1 MIKKEGLKMQNEIYL
16 DNAATTPVHS
26 TVIKAMVDC
35 MVNDYGNSSSLHRL
49 GLRAEKRVKEARE
62 QLASVM
68 KVKSDEIFF
77 TSGGTESNNLAI
89 LGTVM
94 DRRRDGKH
102 CITTKIEHPSVLNV
116 FKYLEKEGWDIT
128 YLPVNEYGMLDLE
141 DVVQALRSDT
151 VLVSIMHVNNEIGSI
166 QPVQAIGE
174 ILRSHENSPYFHVD
188 AIQSLGKL
196 DVSPEKWWADL
207 VSISGHKIHGP
218 KGIGSLYIRKG
229 IKIQPLQW
237 GGGQERGVRSG
248 TENIPGIVGLGQA
261 VQRIEENLKKEQLYH
276 LKGMLAGGLLEC
288 VPAATINGPKLS
300 EGAPHI
306 LNVSFPNIK
315 GEVMLHA
322 LEARG
327 VFVSTGSACSSRSG
341 RISHV
346 FAAIGASK
354 QTAQGAIRISLSYMN
369 TEDEMGKAVEIIS
382 QCVKELEGFVRR

>member
-1 MIKKEGLKMQNEIYL
+1 MQNEIYL
-16 DNAATTPVHS
+16 DNSATTPVHS

-35 MVNDYGNSSSLHRL
+35 MVKDYGNSSSLHRL
-49 GLRAEKRVKEARE
+49 GLRAEKRVKKARE
-62 QLASVM
+62 QLASAM
-68 KVKSDEIFF
+68 KVKSDEVFF

-94 DRRRDGKH
+94 ARRRDGKH

-128 YLPVNEYGMLDLE
+128 YLPVNKYGVLDLE

-166 QPVQAIGE
+166 QPVREIGE
-174 ILRSHENSPYFHVD
+174 VIRKHGNSPYFHVD

-196 DVSPEKWWADL
+196 DVTPEKWWADL
-207 VSISGHKIHGP
+207 VSVSGHKVHGP
-218 KGIGSLYIRKG
+218 KGIGALYIRKG
-229 IKIQPLQW
+229 VKIQPLQW

-261 VQRIEENLKKEQLYH
+261 VQIIEENSKKEQLYH
-276 LKGMLAGGLLEC
+276 MKGVLAGGLLEY
-288 VPAATINGPKLS
+288 VPEAIINGPKIS

-306 LNVSFPNIK
+306 INVSFPGIK
-315 GEVMLHA
+315 GEVILHA
-322 LEARG
+322 LEAKG

-346 FAAIGASK
+346 FEAIGADK

-369 TEDEMGKAVEIIS
+369 TEDEINRTVEIINR
-382 QCVKELEGFVRR
+382 CVKELEGFVRR